1 MEILDKNVKEA
12 TQKEFNEELAGE
24 VTLIHFTRQLSR
36 LILPERVKGQ
46 ECMFCKGTK
55 VLITEVA
62 SLSSKI
68 KLKIYDLLADKDK
81 AAEFGIDKIPAT
93 VVSGQKN
100 YQARFFGVPS
110 GYEYASLLEAIIDV
124 SRGGTSLSATTKEKL
139 AELKQAVHVQVFVT
153 PTCPYCPQAVRLA
166 HQAAIESPLVTGD
179 MTEATE
185 FPHLAQKHN
194 VTGVPKTIIN
204 DHEELVGA
212 VPEPVF
218 LEALLKAASTPTQ
231 D

>member
-12 TQKEFNEELAGE
+12 TQKKFNEELAGD
-24 VTLIHFTRQLSR
+24 VTLIHFTQEPSR
-36 LILPERVKGQ
+36 LILPEMIKGQ
-46 ECMFCKGTK
+46 ECMFCKETK

-68 KLKIYDLLADKDK
+68 KLEIYDFLADKDK

-100 YQARFFGVPS
+100 YQVRFFGIPS

-124 SRGGTSLSATTKEKL
+124 SRRETSLSATTKEKL
-139 AELKQAVHVQVFVT
+139 AQLKQAVQIQVFVT

-179 MTEATE
+179 MIEATE
-185 FPHLAQKHN
+185 FPHLAQKYN

-212 VPEPVF
+212 VPEHVF

>member
-12 TQKEFNEELAGE
+12 TQKKFNEELAGE
-24 VTLIHFTRQLSR
+24 VTLIHFTQEPSR
-36 LILPERVKGQ
+36 LILPEMVKGQ
-46 ECMFCKGTK
+46 EFMFCKETK

-68 KLKIYDLLADKDK
+68 KLEIYDFLADKDK

-93 VVSGQKN
+93 VVSDQKN
-100 YQARFFGVPS
+100 YQVRFFGIPS

-124 SRGGTSLSATTKEKL
+124 SRRETSLSATTKEKL

-179 MTEATE
+179 MIEATE
-185 FPHLAQKHN
+185 FPHLAQKYN

-204 DHEELVGA
+204 NHEELVGA

>member
-1 MEILDKNVKEA
+1 
-12 TQKEFNEELAGE
+12 
-24 VTLIHFTRQLSR
+24 
-36 LILPERVKGQ
+36 
-46 ECMFCKGTK
+46 MFCKETK
-55 VLITEVA
+55 VLITEIA

-68 KLKIYDLLADKDK
+68 KLEIYDFLADKDK

-100 YQARFFGVPS
+100 YQVRFFGIPS

-124 SRGGTSLSATTKEKL
+124 SRRETSLSATTKEKL
-139 AELKQAVHVQVFVT
+139 AQLKQAVHIQVFVT
-153 PTCPYCPQAVRLA
+153 HTCPYCPQAVRLA

-179 MTEATE
+179 MIEATE
-185 FPHLAQKHN
+185 FPHLAQKYN

-212 VPEPVF
+212 VPEHVF